1 MKNSADRGG
10 CYPPKLKAEVDK
22 FLDDVI
28 ELASLVQYMTV
39 QPLVMVNC
47 ACGSTQSETGEYFE
61 WIIIALIHQGQVVR
75 KVDNTIYCIN
85 PFPVDNIIGPPNTY
99 PFE

>member
-28 ELASLVQYMTV
+28 EPASLVQYDSS
-39 QPLVMVNC
+39 
-47 ACGSTQSETGEYFE
+47 AAGFSELCLWF
-61 WIIIALIHQGQVVR
+61 
-75 KVDNTIYCIN
+75 
-85 PFPVDNIIGPPNTY
+85 Y
-99 PFE
+99 PIRNREIF

>member
-28 ELASLVQYMTV
+28 ELASLVQY
-39 QPLVMVNC
+39 
-47 ACGSTQSETGEYFE
+47 
-61 WIIIALIHQGQVVR
+61 I
-75 KVDNTIYCIN
+75 
-85 PFPVDNIIGPPNTY
+85 
-99 PFE
+99 